1 MKSAILIEL
10 NKPLVLSDV
19 EIGEVA
25 TGQVLVRVLV
35 SGICGSQLH
44 EMSGDKG
51 NGKFLPHLM
60 GHEGC
65 GIVEMVGQGVS
76 NVKPGDK
83 VVMHWRPGSGIEAE
97 FPRYKLN
104 GNVFSRFN
112 RCWSKLYNYR
122 RKFFKFIRV

>member
-1 MKSAILIEL
+1 VKSAILVEL

-19 EIGEVA
+19 EVGELTA
-25 TGQVLVRVLV
+25 GQVLVRVLV

-44 EMSGDKG
+44 EISGDKG

-65 GIVEMVGQGVS
+65 GIVEEVGQGVS

-83 VVMHWRPGSGIEAE
+83 VVMHWRPGLGIEAA
-97 FPRYKLN
+97 FPKYKLN
-104 GNVFSRFN
+104 ENVFS
-112 RCWSKLYNYR
+112 S
-122 RKFFKFIRV
+122 